1 MFIQLSQAVNQC
13 LLKLRESKT
22 QTVASFRIQ
31 AMVNTPHKN
40 HRIRFPGGTFYLFP
54 LTGCQFS
61 LRALPFHTHGS
72 ITLVFLIDKTQ
83 TKHYA
88 FLQIKA
94 GGNRSFSLTRMG
106 NGDRS
111 TGPFIIVDIS
121 NTATC
126 RKPEGVFSVYRRNK
140 LHLKTGFTKLV
151 RLNGSIGRF
160 HFPHE
165 VYGLF
170 RTGKYGMLAVPHKIL
185 CCETRTIRR
194 HLRRQRTKIAQFV

>member
-22 QTVASFRIQ
+22 QAVASFRIQ
-31 AMVNTPHKN
+31 AMVNTPHKDYC
-40 HRIRFPGGTFYLFP
+40 IRFPGGTFNLFP
-54 LTGCQFS
+54 LTGCQFG

-72 ITLVFLIDKTQ
+72 ITLIFLIDKTQ

-88 FLQIKA
+88 FLQIKT
-94 GGNRSFSLTRMG
+94 GGNRPFSLTRMG

-111 TGPFIIVDIS
+111 TSPFIIVDIS
-121 NTATC
+121 NTATR
-126 RKPEGVFSVYRRNK
+126 RKPKCVFPVYWWNK
-140 LHLKTGFTKLV
+140 FHLKTGFTKLV

-170 RTGKYGMLAVPHKIL
+170 RTGKYGLLAVPHKIL
-185 CCETRTIRR
+185 CCETCTIRR
-194 HLRRQRTKIAQFV
+194 HFGRQRTKIAQFV